1 MDGDL
6 RFGFGRN
13 WDDFRANALN
23 PARVA
28 EAVRSQAALV
38 GRERIE
44 GRSFLDIGCGSG
56 LMSLAA
62 LRNGAARVVGFDFDA
77 NSVAC
82 SEAVRAAATPEEQ
95 SRWTILRGSTL
106 DAEFV
111 RSLGEFDVVYSWG
124 VLHHT
129 GEMWKAIETA
139 MIPVRAEGGLF
150 VIALYNKVRGELGT
164 FSSES
169 WHAIKEA
176 YVRGGR
182 VRRAALVGAFSAWRF
197 SIALTRLRNPLREVR
212 EYQSWR
218 GMSWLHDAVDWVGGY
233 PYEFASVEEVEEFV
247 VARGLRKV
255 TTVPTSENGWG
266 NNEFVFERP

>member
-1 MDGDL
+1 MERDL

-23 PARVA
+23 PARVE
-28 EAVRSQAALV
+28 EACRSQAALV
-38 GRERIE
+38 GRDRLE
-44 GRSFLDIGCGSG
+44 GRSFLDVGCGSG

-62 LRNGAARVVGFDFDA
+62 LRNGASRVVGFDFDP

-82 SEAVRAAATPEEQ
+82 SEAVRAAATADERA
-95 SRWTILRGSTL
+95 RWTILRGSTL
-106 DAEFV
+106 DADFV

-129 GEMWKAIETA
+129 GEMWKAVDTA
-139 MIPVRAEGGLF
+139 MLPVRAGGGLF
-150 VIALYNKVRGELGT
+150 VIALYNKVRGEVGT

-169 WHAIKEA
+169 WHAIKKA
-176 YVRGGR
+176 YVSGGR
-182 VRRAALVGAFSAWRF
+182 VRQAALVGAFSAWRF
-197 SIALTRLRNPLREVR
+197 SIELTKMRNPLRGVR

-233 PYEFASVEEVEEFV
+233 PYEFASVEEVERHV
-247 VARGLRKV
+247 TARGLRALR
-255 TTVPTSENGWG
+255 TVPTSHNGWG